1 MPLFPAPPLPTPL
14 TLAPRSVAEVRGET
28 CKEFYSLAAHG
39 NLELLPRGS
48 AQRRAILHGAL
59 ACVVSGAVPRDLCW
73 GW

>member
-1 MPLFPAPPLPTPL
+1 M
-14 TLAPRSVAEVRGET
+14 AEVRGET
-28 CKEFYSLAAHG
+28 CEEFYSLAAHG

-59 ACVVSGAVPRDLCW
+59 ACVVSGAVPQALCW